1 MAGMPKKQTWTPD
14 GFVITASRETGLWR
28 ITIAGH
34 ATMKDAAGI
43 RSVRAQTETDTLPVL
58 LVDAGVLSIDT
69 VAYGAIVQWAQATR
83 NRNVGWATNLALET
97 AGRMFQMAG
106 LPVAE
111 TLYPTEEAARQALD
125 RGRAGLRVV
134 KTSAG
139 ALALD
144 GLRRK

>member
-1 MAGMPKKQTWTPD
+1 MSRKSQKTEPPPE
-14 GFVITASRETGLWR
+14 GFRITVSRETDLWR
-28 ITIAGH
+28 ICIAGH
-34 ATMKDAAGI
+34 ATMKDVARIRAA
-43 RSVRAQTETDTLPVL
+43 RAQTETDTVPVL
-58 LVDAGVLSIDT
+58 VVDTGVASIDT
-69 VAYGAIVQWAQATR
+69 VAYGALAQWAQATR

-111 TLYPTEEAARQALD
+111 TVYPTEEAARQALD

-134 KTSAG
+134 KTSPG